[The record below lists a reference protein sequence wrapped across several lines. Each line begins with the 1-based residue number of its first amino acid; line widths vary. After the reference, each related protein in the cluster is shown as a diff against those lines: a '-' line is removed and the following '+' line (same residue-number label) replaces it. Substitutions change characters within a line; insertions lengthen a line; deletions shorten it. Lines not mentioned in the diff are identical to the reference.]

1 MKTFEEYMNIDEGKR
16 LPTTRD
22 AERFILSVLK
32 LGSKE
37 NLFDSFM
44 KKEGISPDE
53 LSIFVDMVGDRLKEY
68 VNSFSL

>member
-1 MKTFEEYMNIDEGKR
+1 MKTFEEYMNTDEGKR

-22 AERFILSVLK
+22 ADKFLADVLK

-44 KKEGISPDE
+44 KKEGIGPDG
-53 LSIFVDMVGDRLKEY
+53 LSVFVDMVGDRLKEY
-68 VNSFSL
+68 VK

>member
-1 MKTFEEYMNIDEGKR
+1 MKTFEEYMNTDEGKR

-22 AERFILSVLK
+22 ADKFLADVLK

-44 KKEGISPDE
+44 KKEGIGPDG
-53 LSIFVDMVGDRLKEY
+53 LGVFVDMVGDRLKEY
-68 VNSFSL
+68 VK

>member
-22 AERFILSVLK
+22 ADNFLTRVLK

-37 NLFDSFM
+37 NLFDAFM
-44 KKEGISPDE
+44 KKEGIGPDE
-53 LSIFVDMVGDRLKEY
+53 LGVFVDMVGDRLKEY
-68 VNSFSL
+68 VK